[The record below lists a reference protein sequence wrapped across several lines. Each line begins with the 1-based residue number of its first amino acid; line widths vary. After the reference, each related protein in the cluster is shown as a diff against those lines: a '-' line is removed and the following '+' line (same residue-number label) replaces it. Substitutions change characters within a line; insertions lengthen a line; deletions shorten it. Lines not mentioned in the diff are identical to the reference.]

1 MRKGSALGTT
11 IILTTLSLV
20 MLLLMGQMCVFHL
33 QFSSEVERRQQALNL
48 AESAIHEGLA
58 ALLADDT
65 YGGDVRV
72 THPDYPEGSFGQ
84 LTFAHTGAW
93 STNNLKKNVNAAGWE
108 RVVPPSAAHLVG
120 TGRVGGVTEVVEA
133 VYVRPPFPK
142 AMLASGP
149 IEAKGHLSVS
159 GVAAGAPADN
169 RLPGSIASN
178 SASTDPAHPAIRIG
192 PACSISGDVSAPGRI
207 DVDAAAHVGGSINSQ
222 AGPQP
227 VPPLDVPMLI
237 SRVRTVTG
245 TQVLAGTLP
254 STTVDWYSGC
264 TGSLRVE
271 GDLILKDGVL
281 WVDQD
286 LVVTGGIQGQG
297 LVLVKGN
304 VEIQAGT
311 ALGAQNLVALA
322 AGGDVTLRGQDRSS
336 YYFQG
341 MVYTEGNLI
350 AREITV
356 LGSVV
361 ANGAE
366 GRGGIELE
374 NVNLVQTVGSVET
387 NYGIPQ
393 RSLFYDPNK
402 PPGTPPDQKDT
413 YLSISPNWDPASQK
427 YRYTVHVICTNPKRL
442 VNQTWAD
449 LHDDPNDK
457 PKAVTPPGQQP
468 KTVQQL
474 AYDIY
479 NDRPAVDG
487 NAGTRDTILKT
498 LAKVRANPTAPEVM
512 TLSLNNLL
520 APSERAR
527 VLLWHH
533 R

>member
-1 MRKGSALGTT
+1 MRRGSALGTT
-11 IILTTLSLV
+11 VILTSLSLL
-20 MLLLMGQMCVFHL
+20 MLFLMGQMCLFHL
-33 QFSSEVERRQQALNL
+33 QFSSEVERRQLALNL
-48 AESAIHEGLA
+48 AESAINEGLA
-58 ALLADDT
+58 ALLADET
-65 YGGDVRV
+65 YGGDVTV
-72 THPDYPEGSFGQ
+72 THPDYPEGSSGK
-84 LTFAHTGAW
+84 LTFAKTGAW
-93 STNNLKKNVNAAGWE
+93 STNNLKKTVNADGWE

-120 TGRVGGVTEVVEA
+120 TGKVGDVVEVVEA
-133 VYVRPPFPK
+133 IYVRPPFPK
-142 AMLASGP
+142 ALLASGP

-159 GVAAGAPADN
+159 GVAAGAPADS
-169 RLPGSIASN
+169 RLPGSISSN
-178 SASTDPAHPAIRIG
+178 SASTDASRPAIKIG
-192 PACSISGDVSAPGRI
+192 PSCSISGDVSAPGLIQI
-207 DVDAAAHVGGSINSQ
+207 DPAAHVGGAISSN

-227 VPPLDVPMLI
+227 VPQLDVPTLI
-237 SRVRTVTG
+237 SRVRGATG
-245 TQVLAGTLP
+245 TQALAGTVGP
-254 STTVDWYSGC
+254 TTVDWFSGC

-271 GDLILKDGVL
+271 GDLLLKDGVL
-281 WVDQD
+281 WVEQD
-286 LVVTGGIQGQG
+286 LVITGGIQGQG

-304 VEIQAGT
+304 VEIQAGM

-361 ANGAE
+361 SNG
-366 GRGGIELE
+366 GGIELE
-374 NVNLVQTVGSVET
+374 NVNLVQTAGSVET
-387 NYGIPQ
+387 NHGIPQ

-413 YLSISPNWDPASQK
+413 YLSISPAWDPASQQ
-427 YRYTVHVICTNPKRL
+427 YRYTVHVLCTNPKRL

-449 LHDDPNDK
+449 LLDDPSAK
-457 PKAVTPPGQQP
+457 PNAVTPPGQQP

-479 NDRPAVDG
+479 NDNPAVDG
-487 NAGTRDTILKT
+487 NAGTRDTLLKT

-512 TLSLNNLL
+512 TLSLNNVL
-520 APSERAR
+520 APSDRAR